1 MMKNIYFYLP
11 KSSSIAT
18 SFQDLLSRWQTYAEQ
33 LAKLTGSK
41 SNIVMLT
48 DSDESQDVFN
58 DLQPLFVGKSR
69 LRQLIW
75 LRNRF
80 IRDRSEKMMIAG
92 NNFDAL
98 FIALLVRRFSR
109 NTRIQASIH
118 MEVEAIKRLVGFKG
132 FIKKILLKSMIP
144 KVDSIRVVRN
154 SEREKVAKYFD
165 VNPDRIVVCPLPIA
179 PELLIDTQELE
190 RHTNRM
196 EVIGFVGRIHKERKP
211 LYWAEITS
219 LLLEKFRGVNL
230 LIVGEGPLREQMHRK
245 LSQYSDRVEFMG
257 QLLVNELVSVWKEI
271 HTLLITAP
279 FESYGMAARE
289 ALLNG
294 CFVVAPNIDAY
305 KDLKNLAPN
314 AVFLYENEVEAAELM
329 ETVLKRTQ
337 TIEET
342 QQLRAQILFDQEQK
356 LQNLAKSWVF

>member
-1 MMKNIYFYLP
+1 
-11 KSSSIAT
+11 
-18 SFQDLLSRWQTYAEQ
+18 
-33 LAKLTGSK
+33 
-41 SNIVMLT
+41 
-48 DSDESQDVFN
+48 
-58 DLQPLFVGKSR
+58 VGKSR
-69 LRQLIW
+69 LRQFIW
-75 LRNRF
+75 LCDRF
-80 IRDRSEKMMIAG
+80 IRDQSEKMIVAG

-98 FIALLVRRFSR
+98 FIALLIRRLSQ

-118 MEVEAIKRLVGFKG
+118 MEVEAIKRLSGFKG
-132 FIKKILLKSMIP
+132 LIKKVLLKSMIP
-144 KVDSIRVVRN
+144 RVDSIRVVRS
-154 SEREKVAKYFD
+154 SERERVAEFFGL
-165 VNPDRIVVCPLPIA
+165 NLDRIVVCPLPIA

-190 RHTNRM
+190 NHTNRM
-196 EVIGFVGRIHKERKP
+196 GVIGFVGRIHEERKP

-219 LLLEKFRGVNL
+219 PLLEKFRGVNL
-230 LIVGEGPLREQMHRK
+230 LVVGEGPLREQMYQR
-245 LSQYSDRVEFMG
+245 LSQFSDRVEFTG

-314 AVFLYENEVEAAELM
+314 AVCLYDNKFEAIQSL
-329 ETVLKRTQ
+329 ETVLKGTQ

-342 QQLRAQILFDQEQK
+342 KQLRAQILFDQEQK
-356 LQNLAKSWVF
+356 LQNLAKSWVL